1 MDLFIFATMRAR
13 RQMARTMKYIKP
25 VLGWGLLALGLRD
38 LAIYD
43 DLIGLIF
50 MFILG
55 LSVLSYDKK

>member
-1 MDLFIFATMRAR
+1 MGRA
-13 RQMARTMKYIKP
+13 MKYIKP
-25 VLGWGLLALGLRD
+25 LLGWGLLAFGLRD

>member
-1 MDLFIFATMRAR
+1 MGRA
-13 RQMARTMKYIKP
+13 MKYIKP
-25 VLGWGLLALGLRD
+25 ILGWGLLALGLRD
-38 LAIYD
+38 LALYD